1 MKKTIDIDL
10 VIPIVEDI
18 ILKLRQCTD
27 TVWEDVNTQI
37 GVVISM
43 MTEIVNWAQKLIGQ
57 GEEFPMDIVIQQIQN
72 LNDAYTAKDE
82 FLLADT
88 LEYEIKNTVYVYMEN
103 R

>member
-1 MKKTIDIDL
+1 MDKTMNIDL
-10 VIPIVEDI
+10 VIPIIEDM

-27 TVWEDVNTQI
+27 TVWEDVNTHI

-43 MTEIVNWAQKLIGQ
+43 MTEIVNWARNLIGQ
-57 GEEFPMDIVIQQIQN
+57 GEEFPMDTVIQQIQN

-82 FLLADT
+82 VLLADT